1 VQVVVAIVVIALFL
15 FLVGLAFS
23 LKIVQEYERGVIF
36 RLGRCVGAKGPG
48 VFFVI
53 PVLDKIVKAN
63 LQEVAVPV
71 QPQQVITKDN
81 VTLTLDAVA
90 FLRVIDPVSSVV
102 KVQNWYQASALVAQT
117 TLRSVIGHHELD
129 ELLSS
134 RDQID
139 SELKVVLDRQTED
152 WGVEV
157 RRVELRDLDLPE
169 QIQRAMGRQAEA
181 ERERRAKIIAADGE
195 LQASVKLSQAAQ
207 AMSSPAAM
215 QLRTLQTMAEIS
227 TERNSTIVFPIPI
240 EIMHA
245 VKAFAA
251 SQDLLV
257 SRAVGGGADYSE
269 RASDNGPAGPGS
281 SDGGRAGS
289 PPPVGQVPPGT
300 IPPDPEVP
308 PLPEIPP
315 PPVPPPPPV
324 V

>member
-1 VQVVVAIVVIALFL
+1 VAVAIVI
-15 FLVGLAFS
+15 LVAVLGLIVLAAS

-53 PVLDKIVKAN
+53 PILDKIVKAN

-102 KVQNWYQASALVAQT
+102 KVQNWYQAAGLVAQT

-139 SELKVVLDRQTED
+139 GELKIALDRQTED

-181 ERERRAKIIAADGE
+181 ERDRRAKIIAADGE
-195 LQASVKLSQAAQ
+195 LQASVKLSQAAA
-207 AMSSPAAM
+207 AMSTPAAM

-227 TERNSTIVFPIPI
+227 TERNSTIVFPIPV

-245 VKAFAA
+245 VKAFAVSQEVLA
-251 SQDLLV
+251 SQALAAGLPFT
-257 SRAVGGGADYSE
+257 
-269 RASDNGPAGPGS
+269 DNGAAAPSAPGVDLPPEEPVPA
-281 SDGGRAGS
+281 
-289 PPPVGQVPPGT
+289 V
-300 IPPDPEVP
+300 PEVP
-308 PLPEIPP
+308 PLPDIPP
-315 PPVPPPPPV
+315 PPAV
-324 V
+324 